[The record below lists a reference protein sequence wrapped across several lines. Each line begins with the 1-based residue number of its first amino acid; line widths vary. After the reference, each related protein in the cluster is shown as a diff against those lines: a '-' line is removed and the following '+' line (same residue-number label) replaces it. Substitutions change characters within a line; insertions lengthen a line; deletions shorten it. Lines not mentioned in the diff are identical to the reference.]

1 MPPLKVK
8 KQIRLLVV
16 LPYNVNYGFH
26 IIIISSYWP
35 GISQI
40 YICLILGSK
49 NNDWT
54 LVVIPLMHDVLAC
67 LLTMLFVA
75 LTISND
81 NGPSNTSNVCSNTS
95 DDLSDTTLELTDVQ
109 KKSTF
114 SGIGQINS
122 LVISSSLR
130 WNSNSKN
137 EIQKVW
143 TNWRFSAGKVSTG
156 GEYGR
161 LRRRRGFQVGC
172 GRRGSEYPLII

>member
-95 DDLSDTTLELTDVQ
+95 DDHIRHYFGTYWCSE
-109 KKSTF
+109 KKHFFGNRTNKF
-114 SGIGQINS
+114 LGDQF
-122 LVISSSLR
+122 LPKMEQQLKE
-130 WNSNSKN
+130 WNSKSLD
-137 EIQKVW
+137 QL
-143 TNWRFSAGKVSTG
+143 T
-156 GEYGR
+156 
-161 LRRRRGFQVGC
+161 FQC
-172 GRRGSEYPLII
+172 R